1 MVSLSYASDDLFEY
15 DGVYIDDVVVTG
27 APGTTSFEDDADP
40 LDGWTVAGAPV
51 GTAPN
56 TDDWRTGTAA
66 DAPPSVGEIAASDLE
81 RQPEILRFLSGL
93 FGSYP
98 WTASGSIDR

>member
-1 MVSLSYASDDLFEY
+1 M
-15 DGVYIDDVVVTG
+15 YIDDVVVTG

-56 TDDWRTGTAA
+56 TDDWHTGTSA
-66 DAPPSVGEIAASDLE
+66 DAPPSVGEIAISDLD
-81 RQPEILRFLSGL
+81 RQPEI
-93 FGSYP
+93 FGSCP
-98 WTASGSIDR
+98 ASSGRIRGPRPGRSSMT